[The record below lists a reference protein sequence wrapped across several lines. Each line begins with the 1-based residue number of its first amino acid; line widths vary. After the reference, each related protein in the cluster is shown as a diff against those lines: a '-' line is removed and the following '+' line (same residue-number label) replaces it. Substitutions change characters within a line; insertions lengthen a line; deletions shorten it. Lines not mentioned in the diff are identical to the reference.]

1 MRDPGVRGIVSLL
14 RSHERFRL
22 LWYGQAVS
30 ALGDWLNHVA
40 VMTLLLKLTGSGKM
54 IAASLILRML
64 PSLFVAP
71 LAGVIVD
78 RFDRRR
84 IMILSDVLRGALV
97 PFFMLVRDPSFVPL
111 IYGLVFLQVTI
122 SAFFEPA
129 RSAVLPNLVTKEEL
143 LSANALMSVTWS
155 LTLAFGSAIGGFVI
169 AAFGTDVA
177 FAVDSLTFFASAT
190 FIGRIA
196 IESRPRHAEA
206 LSWTRGFVDLKDG
219 LAYVVRER
227 AVGSLVLVKSGVGLA
242 GGMVL
247 LLTVLGDHEFSVA
260 GEAAAGIGLLFG
272 ARGIGTALGPFAG
285 RAISAYHEPAMRRLI
300 GFGFLQAALFL
311 LLFSRAER
319 LWVALVLLLC
329 AHLGTSVNWVFSTV
343 LLQLKVPDE
352 LRGRVFSAELA
363 LFTVVFCAVTYG
375 TGFALDELGW
385 SPRTLTALAGGS
397 LIVPGALWLGALVN
411 ARRRVRV

>member
-14 RSHERFRL
+14 RSHRRFRL

-30 ALGDWLNHVA
+30 GLGDWLNHVA
-40 VMTLLLKLTGSGKM
+40 VMTLLLDLTGSGQM

-71 LAGVIVD
+71 FAGVLVD

-84 IMILSDVLRGALV
+84 IMILADVLRAATV
-97 PFFMLVRDPSFVPL
+97 PFFLLARDASFVPL
-111 IYGLVFLQVTI
+111 IYGLVLIQVSI

-155 LTLAFGSAIGGFVI
+155 LTLAFGSALGGLVI

-177 FAVDSLTFFASAT
+177 FVLDSLTFLASAAL
-190 FIGRIA
+190 IGRIA
-196 IESRPRHAEA
+196 IESRPGRVDA

-219 LAYVVRER
+219 LAYVIRER

-247 LLTVLGDHEFSVA
+247 LLTVLGEREFSVA
-260 GEAAAGIGLLFG
+260 GKAAAGIGLLFG
-272 ARGIGTALGPFAG
+272 ARGIGTALGPFLG
-285 RAISAYHEPAMRRLI
+285 RAISGYHEPAMRRLI
-300 GFGFLQAALFL
+300 GFGFMQAALFL
-311 LLFSRAER
+311 VLFSRAER
-319 LWVALVLLLC
+319 LWVALLLLLC
-329 AHLGTSVNWVFSTV
+329 AHVGTSVNWVFSTV
-343 LLQLKVPDE
+343 LLQLRVPDE

-385 SPRTLTALAGGS
+385 SPRRLAALAGGS
-397 LIVPGALWLGALVN
+397 LIIPGCIWFLATRAK
-411 ARRRVRV
+411 RRSG